1 MTPASPLQIEWT
13 FLRLPP
19 WPDDLI
25 QRVKRL
31 YFEDAAKRWG
41 YVVKGLPART
51 DGAALQLPDG
61 RPFTAIQIHVSFE
74 HFGPNIEEAVVAS
87 TVSIER
93 LHPSE
98 AQPWNFPFRAT
109 LNIDLN
115 EEEELLEDRAA
126 FFVIIVH
133 EIGHVLGIGTCW
145 EDEVPGRAPLLGTDP
160 ISGKEVYV
168 GKYARE
174 ANARLRKLALDAPP
188 PIPLDKDPGM
198 KSFHWSEDALMYE
211 IMSPVLNPHVVGRG
225 NVISAVSVGAL
236 QDLGYVVD
244 ALAAE
249 PLPAPSVAS
258 PMSARL
264 RATPGR

>member
-1 MTPASPLQIEWT
+1 MTPATSFQIQWT
-13 FLRLPP
+13 FLRLPS
-19 WPDDLI
+19 WPDDMI

-41 YVVKGLPART
+41 YIVKGWPART

-61 RPFTAIQIHVSFE
+61 RPFTGIEIQVNFE
-74 HFGPNIEEAVVAS
+74 HFGSDIEDAVVAS
-87 TVSIER
+87 TVAIER
-93 LHPSE
+93 LRPSE
-98 AQPWNFPFRAT
+98 AQPWNFPFLAT

-115 EEEELLEDRAA
+115 EEDKLLQDRAA
-126 FFVIIVH
+126 FFIIIVH

-145 EDEVPGRAPLLGTDP
+145 EDQVPGRAPLLGTDP
-160 ISGKEVYV
+160 ASGKEVYV
-168 GKYARE
+168 GKYACE
-174 ANARLRKLALDAPP
+174 ANAELRNLALDAPP
-188 PIPLDKDPGM
+188 PIPLDKDAGM

-244 ALAAE
+244 TLAAE
-249 PLPAPSVAS
+249 PLPPPSVAS
-258 PMSARL
+258 PNSVRIRPTPAR
-264 RATPGR
+264 